1 VSRGDRRVA
10 FSGGPSMRERQDQL
24 SVHEEYDE
32 REGHRRRAA
41 PTARLIVGAVLLVVV
56 IAVVV
61 DNRQGTTV
69 GYVFGNVRAPLIVVM
84 LASAVAGGL
93 VGWLLLHRARRER

>member
-1 VSRGDRRVA
+1 
-10 FSGGPSMRERQDQL
+10 MRERQDQL

-32 REGHRRRAA
+32 REGHPRRSAQ
-41 PTARLIVGAVLLVVV
+41 TARLIVGTVLLVVV
-56 IAVVV
+56 IAVVI

-69 GYVFGNVRAPLIVVM
+69 GYIYGNVRAPLIVVM

-93 VGWLLLHRARRER
+93 VAWLLLHRARRER